1 MIILDEPYASVPLL
15 DWMEASAHPV
25 LTNEFTEKLTA
36 GGRAL
41 NLVDAAECA
50 RRLEAGER
58 IYTNSENALAWFLD
72 HVENPT
78 LTDAIRLFKDKAA
91 MREKLAPLS
100 PGLFHETVD
109 RAGLEA
115 VNVADLPL
123 PVVLKPSVGFC
134 SMGVYVIEEPEDW
147 AAAVADIARRED
159 GWHER
164 YPESVVGS
172 SEYLIEGYLAGT
184 EYALDAYF
192 DEGGTPHIL
201 NILRHDFAG
210 PEDTSDRM
218 YLTDGA
224 IVDAWNDRF
233 TAWLAAVNKVVGARS
248 IPVHVELRVDEDTIA
263 PIEFNPLR
271 FAGLGGSKLEP
282 AHLRGLPGRYA
293 GRSGSA
299 VRGASGQGVLHV
311 AAESGSRGRLGA
323 PLRRRGALRA
333 VQPCARLPWV
343 RPGDGGL
350 LRVPV
355 PGNRCGRHG
364 SRRARLAFAQ
374 RSHGVRGRRVIM
386 MHLPLSPTT
395 TEVR

>member
-36 GGRAL
+36 GGCAL

-58 IYTNSENALAWFLD
+58 IYTNSENALAWILD

-184 EYALDAYF
+184 E
-192 DEGGTPHIL
+192 
-201 NILRHDFAG
+201 
-210 PEDTSDRM
+210 
-218 YLTDGA
+218 
-224 IVDAWNDRF
+224 
-233 TAWLAAVNKVVGARS
+233 
-248 IPVHVELRVDEDTIA
+248 
-263 PIEFNPLR
+263 
-271 FAGLGGSKLEP
+271 
-282 AHLRGLPGRYA
+282 
-293 GRSGSA
+293 
-299 VRGASGQGVLHV
+299 
-311 AAESGSRGRLGA
+311 
-323 PLRRRGALRA
+323 
-333 VQPCARLPWV
+333 
-343 RPGDGGL
+343 
-350 LRVPV
+350 
-355 PGNRCGRHG
+355 
-364 SRRARLAFAQ
+364 
-374 RSHGVRGRRVIM
+374 
-386 MHLPLSPTT
+386 
-395 TEVR
+395 